1 MHFYITTQLRGWAG
15 PMQAPN
21 VTGKLGLVHNVG
33 LGGAV
38 VVSILKRPE
47 FWKEGG
53 KDGRDRVGYNHACE
67 CQPITR
73 ADVDRV
79 KAVSHSR
86 KLLGFAKL

>member
-1 MHFYITTQLRGWAG
+1 
-15 PMQAPN
+15 MQAPN

-53 KDGRDRVGYNHACE
+53 KDGRDRYVE
-67 CQPITR
+67 DI
-73 ADVDRV
+73 
-79 KAVSHSR
+79 
-86 KLLGFAKL
+86 LLDSG